1 MIEPKSHAWL
11 LTIGGCP
18 VRSHFFAVGYF
29 GLDFPERFPE
39 IPTIDIFLD
48 SAKHGFYIS
57 IDTVH
62 PSMLLG

>member
-11 LTIGGCP
+11 LTVGGCP

-39 IPTIDIFLD
+39 IPTMPFVK
-48 SAKHGFYIS
+48 SKC
-57 IDTVH
+57 TKKQK
-62 PSMLLG
+62 